1 MYHCT
6 STFSDHPK
14 LTLLTKKLLRSIRH
28 TALFLLG
35 MPMRR
40 TLQSLWLIDRAT
52 SNWNSKRHF
61 INNVQTE
68 LPPAV
73 FLLV

>member
-28 TALFLLG
+28 TALFLLS
-35 MPMRR
+35 MAMRR
-40 TLQSLWLIDRAT
+40 TLQSLWSIDRAT
-52 SNWNSKRHF
+52 ANWKSKRHF